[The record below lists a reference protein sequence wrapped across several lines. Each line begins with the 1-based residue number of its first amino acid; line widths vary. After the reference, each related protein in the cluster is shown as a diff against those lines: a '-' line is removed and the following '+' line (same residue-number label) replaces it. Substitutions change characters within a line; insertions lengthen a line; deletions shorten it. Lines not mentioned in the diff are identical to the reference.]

1 MLEQLRKGVNVAAS
15 VESAGEVKGVI
26 GHSIPGWSDDGA
38 SHRVNCDTPPLKG
51 LRLEPFGSIRNHC
64 EESMRCA
71 LPRFHP
77 EPEFLA

>member
-1 MLEQLRKGVNVAAS
+1 MAFQEIVNQC
-15 VESAGEVKGVI
+15 GRVKRD
-26 GHSIPGWSDDGA
+26 PALNLGWSDVGA

-71 LPRFHP
+71 LSRFHP
-77 EPEFLA
+77 EPEIFE